1 MKKYILIILLTPFAA
16 YAQNSFKAI
25 VKNSETGT
33 PLAGASVIIK
43 KLKLGATAND
53 VGFVAL
59 KNIPRGKYEITFSY
73 SGFEEQDREITFP
86 LKDTSRILEIDLKE
100 QETSLGEVVVSST
113 RSSRTIKN
121 IPTRVEVVSGD
132 EIAEEGKMKPGNIS
146 KLLLESTGITS
157 QQTSAVSGSKNIR
170 IEGLYGTYTQML
182 RDGMPLYSGYS
193 GGLSVMQIAPLDL
206 AQVEFIKGSASTLYG
221 GGAIAG
227 LINLVS
233 KTPQPKKDFSVML
246 NGTTAKGLDASTFY
260 SKKFG
265 KTGTTVFAS
274 YNYNGAYP
282 AGNTGL
288 TSIPKTS
295 RFTINPK
302 LFFYPNKNTSGFF
315 GVNVSSENRYG
326 GDLKVIEGKAD
337 SIHQY
342 FEKNLTMRTSTQF
355 NLEHRINDESRI
367 QFKNSVGFFDRKI
380 LKPGTAFH
388 GQQISSFSEFNYA
401 HTNDKSEW
409 ITGANVWTEDFKT
422 LDSTNL
428 PYRLTTLGVFVQNTF
443 TASRWLSLETGLR
456 VDYNTPPPDNKLK
469 GFFILPKVN
478 ALFQIN
484 EHWSSRIGGGL
495 GYKMPSPFNEDAEE
509 KGYEQILPVNLK
521 TTAAE
526 RSYGLNGDVNFD
538 THIGDATLSLN
549 QLLFYTRLNQPLIL
563 RGNEFVNAN
572 GFTDT
577 KGGETNIKLA
587 IDPWQ
592 FFIGYTYA
600 DTRQH
605 FNDKVQWQPLA
616 PKNVLITDFSYELE
630 DNLRAG
636 VEANYRSRQLLTNNS
651 TGKGFVTF
659 DLLFEKMWKHLS
671 VFVNAEN
678 ITDRRQTRWGAIYTG
693 SITHPDF
700 RDIYAP
706 LDGVVVNSGVKLKL

>member
-1 MKKYILIILLTPFAA
+1 MKKYIFILLLAPLHS
-16 YAQNSFKAI
+16 YAQNTFKVI
-25 VKNSETGT
+25 VKSSETGA
-33 PLAGASVIIK
+33 PLPGASVIIK
-43 KLKLGATAND
+43 KLKLGATADNAGL
-53 VGFVAL
+53 VTL
-59 KNIPRGKYEITFSY
+59 KNIPDGGYEIDFSY
-73 SGFEEQDREITFP
+73 LGFEGEEKEISFP
-86 LKDTSRILEIDLKE
+86 LKDTSEIFEVGLKE
-100 QETSLGEVVVSST
+100 EETSLGEVVVTAT

-121 IPTRVEVVSGD
+121 IPTRVEVVAGD
-132 EIAEEGKMKPGNIS
+132 EIGEEGKMKPGNIS

-170 IEGLYGTYTQML
+170 IEGLYGRYTQIL

-206 AQVEFIKGSASTLYG
+206 KQVEFIKGSASTLYG

-233 KTPQPKKDFSVML
+233 KIPQPKRDFSVML

-260 SKKFG
+260 SKKSG

-274 YNYNGAYP
+274 YNYNGAYA
-282 AGNTGL
+282 AGNTSL

-295 RFTINPK
+295 RFTVNPK

-315 GVNVSSENRYG
+315 GVNLSTEDRYG
-326 GDLKVIEGKAD
+326 GDLKVIKGKAD

-342 FEKNLTMRTSTQF
+342 FEKNLTLRTSTQF
-355 NLEHRINDESRI
+355 ELEDRISEDSRI

-380 LKPGTAFH
+380 VKPGIAFH
-388 GQQISSFSEFNYA
+388 GQQVSSFSEFNYS
-401 HTNDKSEW
+401 HTNEKSEW
-409 ITGANVWTEDFKT
+409 VTGANLWTDNFKT

-428 PYRLTTLGVFVQNTF
+428 PYNLTTLGVFVQNTF
-443 TASRWLSLETGLR
+443 TASKWLSLETGLR
-456 VDYNTPPPDNKLK
+456 VDYNTPAANNKLK

-478 ALFQIN
+478 ALFTIN
-484 EHWSSRIGGGL
+484 EHWTSRIGGGL
-495 GYKMPSPFNEDAEE
+495 GYKMPSPFNEDAEQ
-509 KGYEQILPVNLK
+509 KGYEEILPVNFK
-521 TTAAE
+521 TTDAE
-526 RSYGLNGDVNFD
+526 KSHGLNGDVNFD
-538 THIGDATLSLN
+538 THIGDAFLSLN
-549 QLLFYTRLNQPLIL
+549 ELLFYTRLNQPLIL

-577 KGGETNIKLA
+577 KGGETNIKLS

-600 DTRQH
+600 NTRQH
-605 FNDKVQWQPLA
+605 FNNKVQWQPLT

-630 DNLRAG
+630 DKLRAG
-636 VEANYRSRQLLTNNS
+636 VEANYRSRQLLTDNS
-651 TGKGFVTF
+651 MGKGYVTF

-678 ITDRRQTRWGAIYTG
+678 ITDRKQTQWEAIYTG
-693 SITHPDF
+693 SITHPVF

-706 LDGVVVNSGVKLKL
+706 LDGVVLNSGVRLKL